1 MCTERA
7 LSTFRLVMWLRP
19 SLAGAVVFAG
29 LAGAQAALAP
39 GGLKA
44 GAAARVVN
52 PSKPAATIGH
62 RVMRLFD
69 NVYCDLRVQALVL
82 EDQRGKRAA
91 WLGCDFCVLHHSVV
105 DRMKKEIHQKHGIE
119 PAAVCINASHTH
131 SAPPLTEGEA
141 VLPEHFD
148 PQYADFVVRQAVAA
162 VGDAVGRLV
171 PARLRYVEDASKI
184 AYNRR
189 VYDAQGRHVRD
200 HCPYPPGV
208 TDPSV
213 QVVVAEAADDGRM
226 IGLAVKFAGHPVNV
240 VNLGIGS
247 DFPGFTRRSLE
258 KRHPG
263 AVAVFLQG
271 CCGDLVARRPNET
284 MTGFAPSSIEM
295 AEALG
300 GELAESVERAVKK
313 PGTPIAG
320 PIEAELREIQL
331 PLGKLPAEEYDEAA
345 RHNDAFSGAW
355 GKMYSEMLRR
365 GRKIPETWPYRL
377 QAFRLGAG
385 KTPFTLVA
393 LDGEVFCE
401 YGLNLRQMLGPATTI
416 VLGYSNGV
424 VTYLPT
430 AKAIRDGGYEPNA
443 FRWWRLPGPFTP
455 ECESLVLKAATALA
469 RPKDR
474 ARQGRLES
482 KHGDG
487 DAPGAAEIRL
497 VEAGRSDYAI
507 VIARSANGSG
517 NWTNH
522 ANADTLLVEVDADEV
537 HGFKLRLSVLPTF

>member
-1 MCTERA
+1 MCTRRRLWTGPAA
-7 LSTFRLVMWLRP
+7 LWLRP
-19 SLAGAVVFAG
+19 LLAAVLALAGV
-29 LAGAQAALAP
+29 AGAQAALAP
-39 GGLKA
+39 GDLKA

-62 RVMRLFD
+62 RVMRLFE

-91 WLGCDFCVLHHSVV
+91 WLGCDFCIMHHSVV
-105 DRMKKEIHQKHGIE
+105 DRMKKEIHEKYGIE

-131 SAPPLTEGEA
+131 SAPPLTEAEA
-141 VLPEHFD
+141 AVPEHFD
-148 PQYADFVVRQAVAA
+148 RQYADFVVRQAVAA
-162 VGDAVGRLV
+162 VGDAVARLA

-200 HCPYPPGV
+200 HCPYAPGV

-213 QVVVAEAADDGRM
+213 QVVVAEAAADGRM

-240 VNLGIGS
+240 VDLGIGS
-247 DFPGFTRRSLE
+247 DFPGFMRRSLE
-258 KRHPG
+258 ERHPG

-271 CCGDLVARRPNET
+271 CGGDLVARRANET
-284 MTGFAPSSIEM
+284 MTGFAPASVEM

-300 GELAESVERAVKK
+300 RELAGAVERALRK

-320 PIEAELREIQL
+320 PIEAEFQEIQL
-331 PLGKLPAEEYDEAA
+331 PLGKLPAEEYDKAA
-345 RHNDAFSGAW
+345 QRNDAFSGAW
-355 GKMYSEMLRR
+355 GKMYAEMLRR
-365 GRKIPETWPYRL
+365 GQKIPQTWPYRL
-377 QAFRLGAG
+377 QAFRFGGG

-401 YGLNLRQMLGPATTI
+401 YGLNLRRTLRPATTM

-455 ECESLVLKAATALA
+455 EAESMVLDAAAALA
-469 RPKDR
+469 RPKQPR
-474 ARQGRLES
+474 HE
-482 KHGDG
+482 
-487 DAPGAAEIRL
+487 
-497 VEAGRSDYAI
+497 
-507 VIARSANGSG
+507 
-517 NWTNH
+517 
-522 ANADTLLVEVDADEV
+522 
-537 HGFKLRLSVLPTF
+537 